1 MLKNIQEFI
10 LFLSTADEIYIYIYN
25 TVLITGPFLEL
36 VGFVFDAQT
45 FNF

>member
-10 LFLSTADEIYIYIYN
+10 LFLSTADEIYIYN